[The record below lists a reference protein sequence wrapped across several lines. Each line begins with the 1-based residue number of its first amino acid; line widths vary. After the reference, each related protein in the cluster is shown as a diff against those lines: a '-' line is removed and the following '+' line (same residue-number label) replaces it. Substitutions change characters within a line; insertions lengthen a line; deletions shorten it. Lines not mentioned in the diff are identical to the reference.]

1 MLRIGLSVLAICCSI
16 QAFLWSVLRVIGVLS
31 LSGTVCAMGKGGL
44 VRAALFRFLC
54 NGGVGQHTPLSAVK
68 PDINGVSYQALS
80 DETV

>member
-1 MLRIGLSVLAICCSI
+1 
-16 QAFLWSVLRVIGVLS
+16 
-31 LSGTVCAMGKGGL
+31 MGKGGL